1 MIWRSLPRDQLP
13 VTPREA
19 SRWAAARKAKHRIVA
34 YSLAIM
40 VAICVL
46 VGEAIVD
53 ERHDA
58 LRRAKV
64 DAANISASFEE
75 QIRTNFEAAANA
87 AVEIKRQFES
97 SDAPLDLEKTRSAAP
112 VYGSPSIDITITD
125 AEGTVVSTTVP
136 HGREKTSLADRDYF
150 GVQKEGDAD
159 LYIGAPIHGKLSKRT
174 VIPLSLRLEKNG
186 KFAGVVVT
194 SLTPSLLTTLHRKIH
209 LGEATAIS
217 LIRNDGVR
225 LVRYTKSGGLDMS
238 LPAIS
243 PTTLK
248 VLQDAGNSSSS
259 GIFMGNGSPD
269 GIVRIQHFRKF
280 PDLPLTI
287 ISGVGRDE
295 VLAPVRRQELTFV
308 GLGLAALCLPL
319 IMAIMLNREINKR
332 VVQEAALDRESDKVR
347 MEHAALLSISEELA
361 NERVKLRRTNAEL
374 VAAKSRAEQANEAK
388 SAFLAN
394 MSHELRTPLNAI
406 LGFSEIIRDKM
417 IGNDIDRY
425 ASYAA
430 DVHKSGTHLLNIVND
445 ILDVTRI
452 EAGKLELHEDE
463 INLDTLIHRSLL
475 DVQSQAL
482 AGGVLLAAPARNL
495 GVVLRG
501 DKGKLKQILVN
512 LLSNAIKFTAKG
524 GRIVISATPEWDG
537 GLCVKI
543 RDTGIGMSGDEI
555 RQALELFRQ
564 VENGLARRYE
574 GAGLGLPL
582 AVRLTELH
590 GGTLTVDS
598 IPGEGTEVSVRF
610 PAKRV
615 VFDKRVSKQRFAETV
630 PVKIAS

>member
-1 MIWRSLPRDQLP
+1 
-13 VTPREA
+13 
-19 SRWAAARKAKHRIVA
+19 
-34 YSLAIM
+34 
-40 VAICVL
+40 
-46 VGEAIVD
+46 
-53 ERHDA
+53 
-58 LRRAKV
+58 
-64 DAANISASFEE
+64 
-75 QIRTNFEAAANA
+75 
-87 AVEIKRQFES
+87 
-97 SDAPLDLEKTRSAAP
+97 
-112 VYGSPSIDITITD
+112 
-125 AEGTVVSTTVP
+125 
-136 HGREKTSLADRDYF
+136 
-150 GVQKEGDAD
+150 
-159 LYIGAPIHGKLSKRT
+159 
-174 VIPLSLRLEKNG
+174 
-186 KFAGVVVT
+186 
-194 SLTPSLLTTLHRKIH
+194 
-209 LGEATAIS
+209 
-217 LIRNDGVR
+217 
-225 LVRYTKSGGLDMS
+225 
-238 LPAIS
+238 
-243 PTTLK
+243 
-248 VLQDAGNSSSS
+248 
-259 GIFMGNGSPD
+259 
-269 GIVRIQHFRKF
+269 
-280 PDLPLTI
+280 
-287 ISGVGRDE
+287 
-295 VLAPVRRQELTFV
+295 
-308 GLGLAALCLPL
+308 
-319 IMAIMLNREINKR
+319 
-332 VVQEAALDRESDKVR
+332 

-475 DVQSQAL
+475 DVQGQAL

-590 GGTLTVDS
+590 GGTLAVDS

>member
-1 MIWRSLPRDQLP
+1 MIWRSTPQDP
-13 VTPREA
+13 GPITPREA
-19 SRWAAARKAKHRIVA
+19 FRWAVARKAKHRIVA
-34 YSLAIM
+34 FSLAIM

-46 VGEAIVD
+46 VGEAIIN

-58 LRRAKV
+58 LKRAKV
-64 DAANISASFEE
+64 DAANMSASFEE

-87 AVEIKRQFES
+87 AVEVKRSFERGT
-97 SDAPLDLEKTRSAAP
+97 ALDLEKTRSAAP
-112 VYGSPSIDITITD
+112 VYGAPSIDVTVTD
-125 AEGTVVSTTVP
+125 AEGNIVSTTVP
-136 HGREKTSLADRDYF
+136 RSQAEPNLADRDYF
-150 GVQKEGDAD
+150 RVQKDGDAD
-159 LYIGAPIHGKLSKRT
+159 LYIGAPVRGRLSERA

-186 KFAGVVVT
+186 KFAGVVVA
-194 SLTPSLLTTLHRKIH
+194 SLTPSLLTTLHRKIQM
-209 LGEATAIS
+209 GETTAIS
-217 LIRNDGVR
+217 LIRADGVR
-225 LVRYTKSGGLDMS
+225 LARYTKAGGLD
-238 LPAIS
+238 IS
-243 PTTLK
+243 FPPLSPETID
-248 VLQDAGNSSSS
+248 VISHSADARTGY
-259 GIFMGNGSPD
+259 FVGNGSPD

-287 ISGVGRDE
+287 VSGVGRDE
-295 VLAPVRRQELTFV
+295 VLAPARRQELTFV
-308 GLGLAALCLPL
+308 GLGLAALCLPFF
-319 IMAIMLNREINKR
+319 MAIMLNREINKR
-332 VVQEAALDRESDKVR
+332 VAQEGALDRESDKVR

-374 VAAKSRAEQANEAK
+374 VAAKRRAEQANEAK

-430 DVHKSGTHLLNIVND
+430 DIHKSGTHLLNIVND

-475 DVQSQAL
+475 AVQNQAL

-512 LLSNAIKFTAKG
+512 LLSNAIKFTAQG
-524 GRIVISATPEWDG
+524 GRVVVSATPEWDG
-537 GLCVKI
+537 GLCIKI
-543 RDTGIGMSGDEI
+543 RDTGIGMSCDEI

-564 VENGLARRYE
+564 VENGLSRRYE

-598 IPGEGTEVSVRF
+598 TPGEGTEVSIRF